1 MPPPASTEDQVFVI
15 DNLPGSLRDQV
26 RTIQPAE
33 HSGDDNDSFHAPS
46 VDTTYLAS
54 SVGSVVGPTRTAF
67 LRSVTFSK
75 DEPDDLRWDITFSD
89 DLPEEHNN
97 GGGRKMQK
105 SFLGLRR
112 NKTVMVASISGHMRL
127 SKIQVGDVVTKINH
141 KTIGPSYNAERVSKL
156 LQQQQDPSN
165 GNNIISIQTGN
176 ENGIDTIVQVTII
189 KPRPDMTAK
198 ELGLG
203 VWWWRGLCVRYITPK
218 TLAAMTALKGD
229 DELESVNDIIL
240 EDNVTPEGFERIVKE
255 LPCEV
260 TIVVKRGK
268 QRWSGQFG

>member
-1 MPPPASTEDQVFVI
+1 MSPPSSMEDPVFVI
-15 DNLPGSLRDQV
+15 DNLPGSLRDPAA
-26 RTIQPAE
+26 PAE

-75 DEPDDLRWDITFSD
+75 DEPDDLRWDITFTD

-97 GGGRKMQK
+97 GGGRKKKK

-112 NKTVMVASISGHMRL
+112 GKTVMVASISGHMTL

-141 KTIGPSYNAERVSKL
+141 KTIGPSYNAERVSRF
-156 LQQQQDPSN
+156 LQQQQQQDSSTN
-165 GNNIISIQTGN
+165 NNIISIQTGN

-268 QRWSGQFG
+268 QRWSGKFG